1 MKKYDEIKSLCNK
14 DTFDTICKVLFGL
27 VCLVV
32 LFSYHDASFEEYDQE
47 RQWLSQTEDDISRIL
62 SNETNITISERIQ
75 LIDLLCDTKLYNM
88 SDGYKSDCR
97 MNLYAKYI

>member
-1 MKKYDEIKSLCNK
+1 M
-14 DTFDTICKVLFGL
+14 VGL
-27 VCLVV
+27 VFMAIAV
-32 LFSYHDASFEEYDQE
+32 SYTGAGFEEYDQE
-47 RQWLSQTEDDISRIL
+47 LQRLSQIEDDVFSIV